1 MSKIGLIIKREYTTR
16 VKKKSFIVMTILGPI
31 LFASLMILPAV
42 LMQLED
48 DEFKRIAVIDETG
61 VFVNSLTNTEYIE
74 FYDFSG
80 RYFDQKT
87 FTYDVTKATDDLKDS
102 DYYAL
107 LYIPKNAVN
116 NIKGSVIL
124 YSYTQPN
131 VGIKMHIAHNIEN
144 KLKNIKFQVTA
155 DDLQITQEQIDEI
168 LSVANSEIQVVTN
181 VIDEKGEFK
190 ESHSEVA
197 MIVGYVC
204 GFLIYLFVFMY
215 GTQVMRGVIEEKTNR
230 IVEVIV
236 SSVKP
241 FQLMMGKIVGVALVG
256 ITQFALWVLL
266 TIGLVSAGQAI
277 VLKDYDASK
286 LNPTVM
292 EMGSE
297 LDATSVVPDE
307 KAMEFEEIFQAVY
320 SVNYFAV
327 IACFLFY
334 FIGGYLLYGAM
345 FAIVGSAVD
354 NEADTQQF
362 MLPITL
368 PMVLGLFVML
378 TAMQNPNG
386 SLAYW
391 FSIIPFTSPIV
402 MMARIPYGVPY
413 IDLFISMALLVI
425 TFVFTTWFA
434 GKIYRVGIL
443 MYGKKVNYKELWK
456 WFRYKN

>member
-42 LMQLED
+42 LMQLEG

-107 LYIPKNAVN
+107 LYIPRNAVN

-124 YSYTQPN
+124 YSYTQLN
-131 VGIKMHIAHNIEN
+131 VGIKMHIVHNIEN

-181 VIDEKGEFK
+181 IIDEKGEFK
-190 ESHSEVA
+190 ETHSEVA
-197 MIVGYVC
+197 MIVGYVS
-204 GFLIYLFVFMY
+204 GFLIYMFVLMY

-354 NEADTQQF
+354 N
-362 MLPITL
+362 
-368 PMVLGLFVML
+368 
-378 TAMQNPNG
+378 
-386 SLAYW
+386 
-391 FSIIPFTSPIV
+391 
-402 MMARIPYGVPY
+402 
-413 IDLFISMALLVI
+413 
-425 TFVFTTWFA
+425 
-434 GKIYRVGIL
+434 
-443 MYGKKVNYKELWK
+443 
-456 WFRYKN
+456 